1 MAFDYNSRTK
11 WEKERQERWN
21 KEHEKQ
27 IRQLSP
33 AKKELFDEVRCFSN
47 YQYCGFPVIRK
58 WTREKLGSGK
68 TGAPETL
75 KELMLSECGDLIEIF
90 VPEEY
95 RADYEYMLEQ
105 YSYYQYSRAL
115 FRPTVRTKDPG
126 AHTLDAFGLMQA
138 YKVLG
143 IYGVTPFEYLAE
155 RTAEGAGLDEEFLD
169 FKRND
174 TYTRDLHMVQFDDIL
189 AARIDN
195 GDSKVIEAAKE
206 AILSDTNT
214 VLVTVPLIRGIVK
227 SRNTELH
234 DLLARFLVAARLQEG
249 VRQAVCENADCGR
262 AEAFLTILSAIEEN
276 DLIRFSGVKRA
287 IATWT
292 GICSVDAMDRVSDK
306 LLAGVS
312 EAVRDRAR
320 AFEMTQTDDS
330 VQIVT
335 GLWALGFYEA
345 QDALGRML
353 QIAESGTKNQ
363 RLTISYYNRYMQ
375 HSDYSEQAARK
386 ILETYPEDQQMAAA
400 FMPTYLDAVDTIVRG
415 CIRNN
420 KNQSV
425 YMADEAD
432 VHYDPLPVSEIFDS
446 EEQARLHYSILKNL
460 ADSMKK
466 RKIEYNPMI
475 FPW

>member
-27 IRQLSP
+27 IGRLSP
-33 AKKELFDEVRCFSN
+33 AKKELFDEVRCFSS

-58 WTREKLGSGK
+58 WTKEKLGNSK
-68 TGAPETL
+68 TGAHQTL

-95 RADYEYMLEQ
+95 RADYEYMLDQ
-105 YSYYQYSRAL
+105 YAEYQYSRAL
-115 FRPTVRTKDPG
+115 FRPTVRTKDPA

-143 IYGVTPFEYLAE
+143 TYGVTPFEYLAE
-155 RTAEGAGLDEEFLD
+155 RTAGGASLDEEFLD

-174 TYTRDLHMVQFDDIL
+174 TFTRDLHMVQFDDIL

-195 GDSKVIEAAKE
+195 GDSKVIEAVKE

-262 AEAFLTILSAIEEN
+262 AEAFLTILGAIEEN

-320 AFEMTQTDDS
+320 ALEMTQTDDS

-345 QDALGRML
+345 QDAVGRML

-386 ILETYPEDQQMAAA
+386 ILETYPQDQQMAAA

-415 CIRNN
+415 CIRNS

-432 VHYDPLPVSEIFDS
+432 VHYE
-446 EEQARLHYSILKNL
+446 SIWRTRRTFITIPCRSLRSL
-460 ADSMKK
+460 TMRSRRACTMA
-466 RKIEYNPMI
+466 
-475 FPW
+475 F

>member
-58 WTREKLGSGK
+58 WTREKLGTGQSSK
-68 TGAPETL
+68 TGGLETL

-95 RADYEYMLEQ
+95 RADYEYMLDQ
-105 YSYYQYSRAL
+105 YAEYQYSRAL

-262 AEAFLTILSAIEEN
+262 
-276 DLIRFSGVKRA
+276 
-287 IATWT
+287 
-292 GICSVDAMDRVSDK
+292 DR
-306 LLAGVS
+306 G
-312 EAVRDRAR
+312 ER
-320 AFEMTQTDDS
+320 
-330 VQIVT
+330 
-335 GLWALGFYEA
+335 
-345 QDALGRML
+345 
-353 QIAESGTKNQ
+353 
-363 RLTISYYNRYMQ
+363 
-375 HSDYSEQAARK
+375 
-386 ILETYPEDQQMAAA
+386 P
-400 FMPTYLDAVDTIVRG
+400 
-415 CIRNN
+415 
-420 KNQSV
+420 
-425 YMADEAD
+425 
-432 VHYDPLPVSEIFDS
+432 DPLF
-446 EEQARLHYSILKNL
+446 R
-460 ADSMKK
+460 
-466 RKIEYNPMI
+466 R
-475 FPW
+475 

>member
-11 WEKERQERWN
+11 WEKERLERWN

-27 IRQLSP
+27 IRKLSP
-33 AKKELFDEVRCFSN
+33 AKKELFDEVRNFSS

-58 WTREKLGSGK
+58 WTKEKIAAGKSGK
-68 TGAPETL
+68 TDGNITL
-75 KELMLSECGDLIEIF
+75 SELMLPECGDLIEIF

-95 RADYEYMLEQ
+95 RADYRYLLDQ
-105 YSYYQYSRAL
+105 YADYQYSRAL
-115 FRPTVRTKDPG
+115 FRPTVRTRDPA
-126 AHTLDAFGLMQA
+126 AHTLDAFGLLQA

-143 IYGVTPFEYLAE
+143 IYGVTPLEYLTE
-155 RTAEGAGLDEEFLD
+155 KTAGGAGLDEEFLD

-227 SRNTELH
+227 SKNTQLH

-262 AEAFLTILSAIEEN
+262 AEAFLTLLDASEEN

-292 GICSVDAMDRVSDK
+292 GICNVDSMDRVSDK
-306 LLAGVS
+306 LLTGVG

-320 AFEMTQTDDS
+320 ALEMTQTNDS

-335 GLWALGFYEA
+335 GLWAIGFHEA
-345 QDALGRML
+345 QDAVDRML
-353 QIAESGTKNQ
+353 EIVQSGTKNQ

-375 HSDYSEQAARK
+375 HSEYSEQAARK

-400 FMPTYLDAVDTIVRG
+400 FMPTYLDAGDTIVRK

-420 KNQSV
+420 K
-425 YMADEAD
+425 YE
-432 VHYDPLPVSEIFDS
+432 
-446 EEQARLHYSILKNL
+446 
-460 ADSMKK
+460 
-466 RKIEYNPMI
+466 
-475 FPW
+475 